1 MNFLKHFAR
10 KILPKR
16 LRRLKIL
23 LATTNEGKVR
33 ELRQLLKDLDVEIL
47 SLKDIKQK
55 FEVEED
61 KETFL
66 ENAIKKATSYAS
78 FYNLPVI
85 AEDSGLEVDA
95 LNGLPGIYSARFF
108 ELEFGKE
115 FLKDIPENL
124 SKDEK
129 NNLKLL
135 KLLESQTNR
144 KARYK
149 TVVVFYNFDYGI
161 WTEGVCEGQIA
172 YKPEGSQG
180 FGYDPIFI
188 PNDYNKTMAQ
198 LTPEEKNKISHRGKA
213 VSKLVEILKKVI

>member
-1 MNFLKHFAR
+1 
-10 KILPKR
+10 
-16 LRRLKIL
+16 LKIL

-33 ELRQLLKDLDVEIL
+33 ELRQLLKDLDIEIL
-47 SLKDIKQK
+47 SLKDMDKK
-55 FEVEED
+55 LEVEED

-66 ENAIKKATSYAS
+66 ENAIKKATSYAK
-78 FYNLPVI
+78 FYKLPVI
-85 AEDSGLEVDA
+85 SEDSGLEVDA

-108 ELEFGKE
+108 DIGFGKE
-115 FLKDIPENL
+115 VLKEIPENL

-135 KLLESQTNR
+135 RLLENQTNR

-149 TVVVFYNFDYGI
+149 TALVFYNFDYGI

-172 YKPEGSQG
+172 YKPEGNQG

-188 PNDYNKTMAQ
+188 PEGYNKTMAQ

-213 VSKLVEILKKVI
+213 VSKLVEILKKVL

>member
-1 MNFLKHFAR
+1 M
-10 KILPKR
+10 
-16 LRRLKIL
+16 KIL

-33 ELRQLLKDLDVEIL
+33 ELRQLLKDLDIEIL
-47 SLKDIKQK
+47 SLKDMDKK
-55 FEVEED
+55 LEVEED

-66 ENAIKKATSYAS
+66 ENAIKKATSYAK
-78 FYNLPVI
+78 FYKLPVI

-108 ELEFGKE
+108 DIEFGKE
-115 FLKDIPENL
+115 VLKEIPENL

-135 KLLESQTNR
+135 RLLENQTNR

-149 TVVVFYNFDYGI
+149 TALVFYNFDYGI

-172 YKPEGSQG
+172 YKPEGNQG

-188 PNDYNKTMAQ
+188 PEGYNKTMAQ

-213 VSKLVEILKKVI
+213 VSKLVEILKKVL

>member
-1 MNFLKHFAR
+1 
-10 KILPKR
+10 
-16 LRRLKIL
+16 LKIL

-33 ELRQLLKDLDVEIL
+33 ELRQLLKDKDLDIEIL
-47 SLKDIKQK
+47 SLKDMDKK
-55 FEVEED
+55 LEVEED

-66 ENAIKKATSYAS
+66 ENAIKKATSYAK
-78 FYNLPVI
+78 FYKLPVI

-108 ELEFGKE
+108 DIKLGKE
-115 FLKDIPENL
+115 VLKEVPENL

-135 KLLESQTNR
+135 RLLENQTNR

-149 TVVVFYNFDYGI
+149 TALIFYNFDYGI

-172 YKPEGSQG
+172 YKPEGNQG
-180 FGYDPIFI
+180 FGYDPIFV
-188 PNDYNKTMAQ
+188 PEGYNKTMAQ

-213 VSKLVEILKKVI
+213 VSKLVEILKKVL

>member
-1 MNFLKHFAR
+1 
-10 KILPKR
+10 
-16 LRRLKIL
+16 LKIL

-33 ELRQLLKDLDVEIL
+33 ELRQLLKDLDIEIL
-47 SLKDIKQK
+47 SLKDMDKK
-55 FEVEED
+55 LEVEED

-66 ENAIKKATSYAS
+66 ENAIKKATSYAK
-78 FYNLPVI
+78 FYELPVI
-85 AEDSGLEVDA
+85 SEDSGLEVDA

-108 ELEFGKE
+108 EIELGKE
-115 FLKDIPENL
+115 VLKEIPENL

-135 KLLESQTNR
+135 RLLENQTNR

-149 TVVVFYNFDYGI
+149 TALVFYNFDYGI

-172 YKPEGSQG
+172 YKPEGNQG

-188 PNDYNKTMAQ
+188 PEGYNKTMAQ
-198 LTPEEKNKISHRGKA
+198 LAPEEKNKISHRGKA
-213 VSKLVEILKKVI
+213 VNKLVEILKEVL

>member
-1 MNFLKHFAR
+1 
-10 KILPKR
+10 
-16 LRRLKIL
+16 LKIL

-33 ELRQLLKDLDVEIL
+33 ELRQLLKDLDIEIL
-47 SLKDIKQK
+47 SLKDMDKK
-55 FEVEED
+55 LEVEED

-66 ENAIKKATSYAS
+66 ENAIKKATSYAK
-78 FYNLPVI
+78 FYKLPVI
-85 AEDSGLEVDA
+85 TEDSGLEVDA

-108 ELEFGKE
+108 DIELGKE
-115 FLKDIPENL
+115 VLKEIPENL

-135 KLLESQTNR
+135 RLLENQTNR

-149 TVVVFYNFDYGI
+149 TALVFYNFDYGI

-172 YKPEGSQG
+172 YKPEGNQG
-180 FGYDPIFI
+180 FGYDPIFV
-188 PNDYNKTMAQ
+188 PEGYNKTMAQ

-213 VSKLVEILKKVI
+213 VSKLVEILKKVL

>member
-1 MNFLKHFAR
+1 
-10 KILPKR
+10 
-16 LRRLKIL
+16 LKIL

-33 ELRQLLKDLDVEIL
+33 ELRQLLRDLDVEIL
-47 SLKDIKQK
+47 SLKDMDKK
-55 FEVEED
+55 LEVEED

-66 ENAIKKATSYAS
+66 ENAIKKATSYAK
-78 FYNLPVI
+78 FYKLPVI

-108 ELEFGKE
+108 DIELGKE
-115 FLKDIPENL
+115 VLKEIPENL

-135 KLLESQTNR
+135 RLLENQTDR

-149 TVVVFYNFDYGI
+149 TALVFYKFDFGI

-172 YKPEGSQG
+172 YKPEGNQG

-188 PNDYNKTMAQ
+188 PEGYNKTMAQ

-213 VSKLVEILKKVI
+213 VSKLVEILKKVL